1 MKRTILVLS
10 MLLYKPVFSQQ
21 KDEILGTWNVFNIKY
36 NINNKWSFFA
46 EAQLRSLKFYDH
58 FHYHE
63 YKGCINYNITPELR
77 LGLGAGD
84 YDTYQEG
91 GNFVTPKKNDEF
103 RLWPQVLLTQPL
115 GIFQIEQRL
124 RAEFRFTSNGF
135 RNRFRYRL
143 GIIYPFG
150 KQKKGYT
157 PYMLSL
163 SNELFLTNRAP
174 YFERNRIQLAFN
186 YRTSKVTTLQV
197 GYLHQFDYQIDD
209 ETGRDFFQ
217 IGLFLEFSR
226 STKGFKNNNRLIK
239 GD

>member
-1 MKRTILVLS
+1 
-10 MLLYKPVFSQQ
+10 LYKPVFSQQ
-21 KDEILGTWNVFNIKY
+21 QDERLGTWNVFNIKY
-36 NINNKWSFFA
+36 NINKKWSFFA

-77 LGLGAGD
+77 LSLGAGD
-84 YDTYQEG
+84 YDTYLEG

-103 RLWPQVLLTQPL
+103 RLWPQVMLTQPL
-115 GIFQIEQRL
+115 GIFQIEQRF
-124 RAEFRFTSNGF
+124 RSEFRFTSNGF

-150 KQKKGYT
+150 KEKKGYT
-157 PYMLSL
+157 PYMVSL

-186 YRTSKVTTLQV
+186 YRTSKVTTLQI
-197 GYLHQFDYQIDD
+197 GYLHQFDYQIED
-209 ETGRDFFQ
+209 ETGTDFFQ

-226 STKGFKNNNRLIK
+226 FTKGPKSNNRIIK

>member
-1 MKRTILVLS
+1 MKRSILVLS

-21 KDEILGTWNVFNIKY
+21 QDERLGTWNVFNIKY
-36 NINNKWSFFA
+36 NINKKWSFFA

-77 LGLGAGD
+77 LSLGAGD

-103 RLWPQVLLTQPL
+103 RLWPQVMLTQPL

-143 GIIYPFG
+143 GIHLPFW
-150 KQKKGYT
+150 
-157 PYMLSL
+157 
-163 SNELFLTNRAP
+163 
-174 YFERNRIQLAFN
+174 
-186 YRTSKVTTLQV
+186 
-197 GYLHQFDYQIDD
+197 
-209 ETGRDFFQ
+209 
-217 IGLFLEFSR
+217 
-226 STKGFKNNNRLIK
+226 
-239 GD
+239 

>member
-1 MKRTILVLS
+1 

-21 KDEILGTWNVFNIKY
+21 QDERLGTWNVFNIKY
-36 NINNKWSFFA
+36 NINKKWSFFA

-77 LGLGAGD
+77 LSLGAGD

-103 RLWPQVLLTQPL
+103 RLWPQVMLTQPL
-115 GIFQIEQRL
+115 GIFQIEQRF

-150 KQKKGYT
+150 KEKKGYT

-186 YRTSKVTTLQV
+186 YRTSKVTTLQI
-197 GYLHQFDYQIDD
+197 GYLHQFDYQISN
-209 ETGRDFFQ
+209 
-217 IGLFLEFSR
+217 L
-226 STKGFKNNNRLIK
+226 
-239 GD
+239 